1 MRVTFHPNYM
11 YGNFVG
17 QYKPYPTG
25 DNSEKITY
33 KFVLGY

>member
-25 DNSEKITY
+25 DNSEK
-33 KFVLGY
+33 